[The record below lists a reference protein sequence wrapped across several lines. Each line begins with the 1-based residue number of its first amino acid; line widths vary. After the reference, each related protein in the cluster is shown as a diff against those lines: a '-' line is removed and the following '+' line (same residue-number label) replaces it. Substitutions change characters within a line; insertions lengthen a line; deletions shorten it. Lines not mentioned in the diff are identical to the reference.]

1 MFPCRPAGGEIPSNG
16 GWLFS
21 RKLCGVPVIEERP
34 LVDQPLCR
42 EVDLLQTSPGE
53 MSLDEFRVA
62 LGHIPRQ

>member
-1 MFPCRPAGGEIPSNG
+1 
-16 GWLFS
+16 
-21 RKLCGVPVIEERP
+21 
-34 LVDQPLCR
+34 VDQPLCR